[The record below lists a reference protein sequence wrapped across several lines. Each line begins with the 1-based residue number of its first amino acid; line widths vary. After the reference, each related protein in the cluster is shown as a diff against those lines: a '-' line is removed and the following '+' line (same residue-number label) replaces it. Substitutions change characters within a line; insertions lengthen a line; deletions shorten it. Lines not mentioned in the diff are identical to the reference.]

1 MKTILVVL
9 LLVSGS
15 VMAQNEL
22 FIGPVMEQMMLEDEQ
37 FEAEKRHKEQMEA
50 LKEQRELIREETE
63 EMRLLREEM
72 EDLND

>member
-37 FEAEKRHKEQMEA
+37 FEAEKRHKEQ
-50 LKEQRELIREETE
+50 TE

>member
-22 FIGPVMEQMMLEDEQ
+22 FIDPVMEQLIMDQ
-37 FEAEKRHKEQMEA
+37 RFEAKKLHKEQMDA
-50 LKEQRELIREETE
+50 LKEQREPIREETE

>member
-22 FIGPVMEQMMLEDEQ
+22 FIDPVMEQLIMDQ
-37 FEAEKRHKEQMEA
+37 RFEAKKLHKEQMDA
-50 LKEQRELIREETE
+50 LKEQREPIREETE
-63 EMRLLREEM
+63 EMRLHREEM